1 VSQARLLEFESC
13 LREASR
19 LLRDAE
25 VVVSAMLITG
35 DYSHLKDVE
44 ALVKRA
50 LERIQE
56 SQRIGRELVEE
67 VDRAIPW
74 ELEEGEEP

>member
-1 VSQARLLEFESC
+1 VSQAKLLEFESC

-25 VVVSAMLITG
+25 VVVTAMLITG
-35 DYSHLKDVE
+35 DYSHLGDVE

-56 SQRIGRELVEE
+56 AKRIGRELVEE
-67 VDRAIPW
+67 VERALPPEVR
-74 ELEEGEEP
+74 ELPED

>member
-1 VSQARLLEFESC
+1 VSQARLLEFESR

>member
-1 VSQARLLEFESC
+1 VSQAKLLEFESR

-35 DYSHLKDVE
+35 AYSHLEDTE
-44 ALVKRA
+44 ALVKKA

-56 SQRIGRELVEE
+56 ARRVGRELVEE
-67 VDRAIPW
+67 VDRALPP
-74 ELEEGEEP
+74 EPLEEEEP